1 MAVYSR
7 SSFIAPCKLVKIMPT
22 DQVPI
27 TTNITGNDDQLK
39 CWVGNLTAYI
49 RSRLIAARL
58 NIDATPNKM
67 SSRIKYL

>member
-7 SSFIAPCKLVKIMPT
+7 LSFIAPCKPVKIIPI

-27 TTNITGNDDQLK
+27 TTNITGNVDKLK
-39 CWVGNLTAYI
+39 CLVGNLTAYI
-49 RSRLIAARL
+49 RSRLIAAKL